1 MELKKT
7 TQNTTFDD
15 NGVEQIASVSYNIKG
30 ANNAVMGQLNVHK
43 GGFSLNVSKEFGTVE
58 EMTAAIESALSAM
71 YKEEV

>member
-43 GGFSLNVSKEFGTVE
+43 GGFSMNVTREFGSVE
-58 EMTAAIESALSAM
+58 EMTAAIQSALNEM